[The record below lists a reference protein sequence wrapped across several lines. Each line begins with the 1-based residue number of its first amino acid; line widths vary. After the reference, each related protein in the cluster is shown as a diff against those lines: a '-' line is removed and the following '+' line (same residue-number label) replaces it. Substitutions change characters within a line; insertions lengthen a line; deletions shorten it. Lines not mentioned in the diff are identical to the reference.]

1 MARPGKGRPAGDPEV
16 HMLSLFK
23 KPLFNR
29 AGPANPAD
37 SYQQR
42 LAIYERELGEREYTF
57 LDPGDS
63 RIDVHAF
70 GRDFVPDCEEGSDE
84 GYVLLTNGM
93 SEQRMALPPQA
104 EAKPR
109 AELMWYVR
117 DATPEISANLR
128 WLASLPLIDN
138 TWFGFGHRV
147 PMPAPPVPGTE
158 FKTFLFLTPIITPD
172 QRIAEALSVA
182 GDAIEILTVNLIS
195 DREYEL
201 IKSEGLDAFLDLLD
215 ENDYPAIFDPSR
227 KSYV

>member
-1 MARPGKGRPAGDPEV
+1 
-16 HMLSLFK
+16 MLSFLK
-23 KPLFNR
+23 KPLLNR
-29 AGPANPAD
+29 RQPAD
-37 SYQQR
+37 SAGSHMQR

-57 LDPGDS
+57 SDASDR

-93 SEQRMALPPQA
+93 SERRMAVPDQA
-104 EAKPR
+104 EAKVR

-117 DATPEISANLR
+117 EATPEVSATLR
-128 WLASLPLIDN
+128 WLASVPLLDD

-147 PMPAPPVPGTE
+147 PMPAPPMPGTD

-182 GDAIEILTVNLIS
+182 GDPVEILTVNLIS
-195 DREYEL
+195 DREYGL
-201 IKSEGLDAFLDLLD
+201 IKNEGLDAFLDLLD
-215 ENDYPAIFDPSR
+215 ENDYPPIFDPAR
-227 KSYV
+227 RSYV

>member
-1 MARPGKGRPAGDPEV
+1 
-16 HMLSLFK
+16 MLSFLK
-23 KPLFNR
+23 KPLLNR
-29 AGPANPAD
+29 RQPAD
-37 SYQQR
+37 SAGSHMQR

-57 LDPGDS
+57 SDAS
-63 RIDVHAF
+63 SRRIDVHAF

-93 SEQRMALPPQA
+93 SEQRMAVPDQA
-104 EAKPR
+104 EAKVR

-117 DATPEISANLR
+117 EATPEVSATLR
-128 WLASLPLIDN
+128 WLASVPLLDD

-147 PMPAPPVPGTE
+147 PMPAPPVPGTD
-158 FKTFLFLTPIITPD
+158 FKTFLFLTPIVTPD

-182 GDAIEILTVNLIS
+182 GDPVEILTVNLIS

-201 IKSEGLDAFLDLLD
+201 IKREGLDAFLDLLD
-215 ENDYPAIFDPSR
+215 ENDYPPIFDPSR

>member
-1 MARPGKGRPAGDPEV
+1 
-16 HMLSLFK
+16 MLSLFK

-29 AGPANPAD
+29 GQPANSAG
-37 SYQQR
+37 SHLQR
-42 LAIYERELGEREYTF
+42 LAIYEQELGEREYTF
-57 LDPGDS
+57 SDASDR

-93 SEQRMALPPQA
+93 SEQRMAVPDQA
-104 EAKPR
+104 EAKVR

-117 DATPEISANLR
+117 EATPEISATLR
-128 WLASLPLIDN
+128 WLAMVPSIDD

-147 PMPAPPVPGTE
+147 PMPEPPVPGTD
-158 FKTFLFLTPIITPD
+158 FKTFLFLTPIITQD
-172 QRIAEALSVA
+172 QRIAEALSIA
-182 GDAIEILTVNLIS
+182 GDAMEILTVNLIS

-201 IKSEGLDAFLDLLD
+201 IKNGGLDAFLDLLD
-215 ENDYPAIFDPSR
+215 ENDYPPIFDPAR

>member
-1 MARPGKGRPAGDPEV
+1 
-16 HMLSLFK
+16 MLSLVK
-23 KPLFNR
+23 KPSFNR
-29 AGPANPAD
+29 NGPADPAN
-37 SYQQR
+37 SHQQR
-42 LAIYERELGEREYTF
+42 LAIYERELGEREHTF

-93 SEQRMALPPQA
+93 SEQRMAVPAQA

-117 DATPEISANLR
+117 DATPEISSNLR
-128 WLASLPLIDN
+128 WLASLPSSDN

-147 PMPAPPVPGTE
+147 PMPEPPVPGTD

-172 QRIAEALSVA
+172 QRIAEALSIA

-201 IKSEGLDAFLDLLD
+201 IKNKGIDAFLDLLD
-215 ENDYPAIFDPSR
+215 ENDYPAIFDPAR